1 MLMEFNAQRVSP
13 SPQEL
18 DSWLRS
24 TELDDDGG
32 CVDGEE
38 MFGGGTSSRGS
49 TVGFVCPEISPEID
63 DIALERTRSQLYD
76 AFTSSRR
83 RHPDEFRLP
92 FSQQDLEPLRR
103 ASLLDDGTNSP
114 TTCSSPRVVSSQNC
128 FVMALERSQESQ
140 AEIDRRFDSSSDDY
154 SRRNSFNA
162 ALLTT
167 RTRRM
172 LLDSSA
178 ALFSSSTNTTTASEG
193 IQSNGLRPPY
203 EYHFGRRPNHVAN
216 MGEDSHASSP
226 SPLTQ
231 QVDLDWNFHGQH
243 HHQQQQQQQNSGRA
257 VGNSSGTRS
266 NRVNSWTHR
275 DMLSMLRTLADDNDN
290 DIATKRRCS
299 TGDLYPEDAVRAELL
314 RIEREQLE
322 YEEARLGL

>member
-18 DSWLRS
+18 DDWLRS

-32 CVDGEE
+32 CVEGEE
-38 MFGGGTSSRGS
+38 MFGGTSSSRTS
-49 TVGFVCPEISPEID
+49 TLDFVCPEVSPGID
-63 DIALERTRSQLYD
+63 ATTALERTRSQLHN
-76 AFTSSRR
+76 AFTSFH

-178 ALFSSSTNTTTASEG
+178 ALFSSSTNTTTTSEG

-231 QVDLDWNFHGQH
+231 VDLDWNFHGQQH
-243 HHQQQQQQQNSGRA
+243 HQQQQQQQQNSGRA
-257 VGNSSGTRS
+257 VGNNSGTRS

-275 DMLSMLRTLADDNDN
+275 DMLSMLRTLADDN

-322 YEEARLGL
+322 YDEARLGL

>member
-1 MLMEFNAQRVSP
+1 
-13 SPQEL
+13 
-18 DSWLRS
+18 
-24 TELDDDGG
+24 
-32 CVDGEE
+32 
-38 MFGGGTSSRGS
+38 
-49 TVGFVCPEISPEID
+49 
-63 DIALERTRSQLYD
+63 
-76 AFTSSRR
+76 
-83 RHPDEFRLP
+83 
-92 FSQQDLEPLRR
+92 
-103 ASLLDDGTNSP
+103 
-114 TTCSSPRVVSSQNC
+114 
-128 FVMALERSQESQ
+128 MALERSQESQ

-172 LLDSSA
+172 LLDSSVS
-178 ALFSSSTNTTTASEG
+178 LFSSSTNTTTTSEG

-203 EYHFGRRPNHVAN
+203 EYHFGRRPNHVAL
-216 MGEDSHASSP
+216 GEDSHASSP

-231 QVDLDWNFHGQH
+231 QVVDLDWNFHGQH
-243 HHQQQQQQQNSGRA
+243 HQQQQISGRA
-257 VGNSSGTRS
+257 VGNNSGTRS

-290 DIATKRRCS
+290 DIATKRRCN